1 MTNIIVQNLS
11 NMFNQIC
18 CTVMTE
24 IASKEIKKEDVQ
36 NIQFKI
42 NVQLGMMKNVKKYR
56 LELIATNGVFSLS
69 SVSYPKFDGKDKE
82 ARGAKYIFNAVQNK
96 DITQLQLVN
105 QAMFEFTKAFNNWFA
120 IK

>member
-56 LELIATNGVFSLS
+56 LELIATTAFLAYPALVTLNLTAKTKKLVVPSISLTPS
-69 SVSYPKFDGKDKE
+69 KIK
-82 ARGAKYIFNAVQNK
+82 
-96 DITQLQLVN
+96 ITRN
-105 QAMFEFTKAFNNWFA
+105 YN
-120 IK
+120 